1 MTQLC
6 HPVRLHVCKRAAHSV
21 SCLVQAPSGHMRT
34 VSVMAMKFTLVDGP
48 QPVDAHL
55 PQLMPDM
62 LNHIQDQDR
71 CAVLL
76 CDCFLHAY

>member
-1 MTQLC
+1 
-6 HPVRLHVCKRAAHSV
+6 
-21 SCLVQAPSGHMRT
+21 MRT

-55 PQLMPDM
+55 PQLMPAM

-71 CAVLL
+71 YTLSLPVPAGPPHCASLQ
-76 CDCFLHAY
+76 DHRDLHPVSPSSACGGC